1 MTDAAQPPFFSF
13 IMRPSFQLSSPD
25 RLLSEDEYERI
36 ALTIEDFR
44 YVTREMT
51 EELDHVPAEI
61 RARGT
66 ILRRLLSKRDLFNV
80 GQIMT
85 PPSGLR
91 VRARMLD
98 FDPIHPSLILSCG
111 NYPWAGDRL
120 DGVSSEF
127 SIKGVAPIQGAPW
140 IYRDDADVSLSEYLE
155 GLSFAILGIPVRRRE
170 IIKYIGDKKSAHVS
184 GKRKHI
190 AEQAIDRVWSQLYI
204 TIRRDD
210 GQSVRLNQVYLE
222 VLAIIDALSA
232 SLSIE
237 SYIGNL
243 ERWIGTAQIVF
254 PNAKITHDIQL
265 PMKPR

>member
-1 MTDAAQPPFFSF
+1 MTDAAQPPLFSS

-25 RLLSEDEYERI
+25 RLLSEDQYERI

-51 EELDHVPAEI
+51 EDLDHVPAEI

-66 ILRRLLSKRDLFNV
+66 ILRRLLSERDLFNV
-80 GQIMT
+80 GQIMP

-98 FDPIHPSLILSCG
+98 FDPIHPALLLSCG

-127 SIKGVAPIQGAPW
+127 SIKGVARIQGAPW
-140 IYRDDADVSLSEYLE
+140 KYRDDTDVSLSEYLE
-155 GLSFAILGIPVRRRE
+155 GLSFAILGTPVRRRE
-170 IIKYIGDKKSAHVS
+170 IIKYVGDKKSAHVS
-184 GKRKHI
+184 DKRKHV

-204 TIRRDD
+204 TMMRDD

-222 VLAIIDALSA
+222 ILAIIDALSA
-232 SLSIE
+232 SPSIQG
-237 SYIGNL
+237 YIGNL
-243 ERWIGTAQIVF
+243 ERWIGTAQPVF
-254 PNAKITHDIQL
+254 PNAKVTHNIQL